1 MGAHCLVNAKQLATQ
16 ANGGF
21 LKDTTN
27 GFDFIFTSDSGGTM
41 TLAYEAKN
49 HNLTTGAAELWVN
62 VPSVSS
68 SVDTTIYLFYGNPSV
83 TTDQSNVS
91 GTWDANFIT
100 VYHFDFLSG
109 TNTTMN
115 DSKGNLSFAPG
126 DLMQAGTPGSA
137 GEGTSTPNAIA
148 GGAIHLD
155 NFFQGGFSTGF
166 KTYSGFP
173 TGSNPRTIECWAST
187 SGGGSS
193 SDHRIALGWGSV
205 GTGTGWTLDLYNN
218 FPTTD
223 LYWGGGMT
231 NNAAFAGRLATGIG
245 TGWQHIA
252 VVLPSG
258 GTTYN
263 DNKTYINGATAANDI
278 NVSGATTINSTS
290 TGLVLNCFGACSGNW
305 YSANLIDSYLD
316 ECRISD
322 IERSGNWLATEY
334 NNISN
339 PFTFWSSST
348 PGISGRT
355 IIVN

>member
-1 MGAHCLVNAKQLATQ
+1 
-16 ANGGF
+16 
-21 LKDTTN
+21 
-27 GFDFIFTSDSGGTM
+27 
-41 TLAYEAKN
+41 
-49 HNLTTGAAELWVN
+49 
-62 VPSVSS
+62 
-68 SVDTTIYLFYGNPSV
+68 
-83 TTDQSNVS
+83 
-91 GTWDANFIT
+91 
-100 VYHFDFLSG
+100 
-109 TNTTMN
+109 
-115 DSKGNLSFAPG
+115 
-126 DLMQAGTPGSA
+126 
-137 GEGTSTPNAIA
+137 
-148 GGAIHLD
+148 
-155 NFFQGGFSTGF
+155 
-166 KTYSGFP
+166 
-173 TGSNPRTIECWAST
+173 
-187 SGGGSS
+187 
-193 SDHRIALGWGSV
+193 
-205 GTGTGWTLDLYNN
+205 
-218 FPTTD
+218 
-223 LYWGGGMT
+223 MT